1 MGLTVP
7 RPQPEPPR
15 RAPGG
20 PTRRAALRGGA
31 ALAATGL
38 VASCGYGSRSPDR
51 AGSGPV
57 ELTAGTGPPLS
68 AGTVRVGHFANLTH
82 GTALVGLRRGLFQK
96 ELGGT
101 RLRTQVFGAGP
112 SAIEALNA
120 GALDLAWIGPSPTV
134 NSWTR
139 SGGTSLRIVAG
150 AASGGVRLVV
160 NPARIRTAADL
171 RGSRIA
177 SPQLGNTQ
185 DVALLTYLAEQGY
198 EVDPATGA
206 GEVSVVRTDHKVLPG
221 AYRSGSVDGAWV
233 SEPAAAQLTALGAEV
248 LLDERSRWPGG
259 AFVTTHLVVAQPFL
273 TAHPD
278 VVEALLR
285 GSVAA
290 NAAIAAAPQRARA
303 DAAAYTELL
312 TGGRLEPAVL
322 DRAWDG
328 IDFLDDPLATTL
340 RAQAAHAVA
349 AGLLKEAD
357 LRGVYDLRPLNRVLA
372 AAGRPPVPDAGLGS

>member
-1 MGLTVP
+1 MTA
-7 RPQPEPPR
+7 PR

-20 PTRRAALRGGA
+20 PARRAALRGGA

-38 VASCGYGSRSPDR
+38 LASCGYGSRAAGR
-51 AGSGPV
+51 AGADPAA
-57 ELTAGTGPPLS
+57 LTAGTGPRLS
-68 AGTVRVGHFANLTH
+68 VGTVRVGHFANLTH

-101 RLRTQVFGAGP
+101 RLRTQVFDAGP
-112 SAIEALNA
+112 TAVEALST
-120 GALDLAWIGPSPTV
+120 GALDLAWIGPSPAV
-134 NSWTR
+134 NSWVR

-150 AASGGVRLVV
+150 AASGGVRFVV

-171 RGSRIA
+171 RGARIA

-206 GEVSVVRTDHKVLPG
+206 GEVSVVRTDSKVLPG

-233 SEPAAAQLTALGAEV
+233 PEPAAAQMVSLGAKV

-259 AFVTTHLVVAQPFL
+259 AFVITHLVVAQPFL
-273 TAHPD
+273 AAHPD
-278 VVEALLR
+278 VVEAMLR

-290 NAAIAAAPQRARA
+290 NAAIAAAPEQARA
-303 DAAAYTELL
+303 DAAAGAERL

-322 DRAWDG
+322 DRAWRG
-328 IDFLDDPLATTL
+328 IDFLDDPLAATL
-340 RAQAAHAVA
+340 RTQAGHAVA

-357 LRGVYDLRPLNRVLA
+357 LSGVYDLRPLNRVLA
-372 AAGRPPVPDAGLGS
+372 AAGRPPVPDAGLGVVP